1 MPKTHCPKTCC
12 TISVVNKKLFSS
24 IFVAITILAF
34 LFYKTSHLS
43 FRFGDGNAYIYMAQ
57 QMTHG
62 VLPYKDFFLAD
73 PPLLILVMSL
83 FKLIIGENFLLFQLF
98 PIMLEAGTALLLF
111 LLLQKQK
118 NKFAYLAPLLY
129 LFSFTILTTS
139 DYITGAQ
146 LVSFFVVMAL
156 LLWEKK
162 KFIGVGICLAL
173 ACLTKLYAVAPL
185 LGFLCFM
192 VIHKEYKKLQTVLL
206 AFAITSIIILSPFFF
221 IAPYQVI
228 QNLIIHQFHRPA
240 GIDKASVWQFFFLK
254 EWLLLLFA
262 IGGLFVARKHIII
275 FPALFTTVFF
285 LFFPDIYFV
294 YFAVFMPYVV
304 LGVYFCLQYLWEKV
318 SLGKEAVWLSI
329 VFITISLIITFHDY
343 TTNTFIKGR
352 FLNATSIAVALKK
365 ASPTYPIYGSYEIAP
380 LIATITNRKIFDNY
394 IDTNIQ
400 VFASGALNK
409 SSVSKQAIE
418 QGILLLARITDRP
431 DIGIRDSGY
440 QGYFDK
446 TIFQKYCKRIKTFPS
461 TSDEADNHI
470 VVYKCKK

>member
-1 MPKTHCPKTCC
+1 MLYN
-12 TISVVNKKLFSS
+12 ISVNKRLFSS
-24 IFVAITILAF
+24 IFVALTIIAF

-294 YFAVFMPYVV
+294 YFAVLMPYVA
-304 LGVYFCLQYLWEKV
+304 LGVCFAFQYLWEKV
-318 SLGKEAVWLSI
+318 YLGKEAVELGLFFI
-329 VFITISLIITFHDY
+329 VLTLFISFHDY
-343 TTNTFIKGR
+343 TKVRQQGR
-352 FLNATSIAVALKK
+352 FLNAPVIATALKTVLP
-365 ASPTYPIYGSYEIAP
+365 SYPLYGSYEVAP
-380 LIATITNRKIFDNY
+380 LISMITSRKLFNNY
-394 IDTNIQ
+394 IDTNVQ

-461 TSDEADNHI
+461 TSNEADNHI